1 MLLSRKN
8 VTNCN
13 VFLLCEK
20 HNNSCIFIL
29 FYSHNINGDKM
40 ARNKVD
46 ITGINISDL
55 KTLSQSEME
64 ELFKRYKDGDD
75 TAKESLVNGN
85 LKLVLSL
92 LKKFNN
98 RVDNLDDLFQI
109 GCVGLIKAIDNF
121 DISFNVKFSTY
132 AVPMILGELKRYLRD
147 NNSLRISRSIK
158 DIAYKT
164 LKLKDE
170 LTTINGCEPT
180 NSEIAKLLNID
191 EIDIIIALDSLKDPI
206 SMYEPIYNDG
216 GDTIYLSDQ
225 LEDKSKNI
233 NSWDISIYLID
244 AINKLRKKEKKIL
257 LDRYIIG
264 KTQVEISEELGISQ
278 AQVSR
283 IEKDAIKTMKKII
296 K

>member
-1 MLLSRKN
+1 MLQI
-8 VTNCN
+8 VMF
-13 VFLLCEK
+13 FLLYEK

-46 ITGINISDL
+46 ITGINTSDL

-132 AVPMILGELKRYLRD
+132 AVPMILGELKRYLRET
-147 NNSLRISRSIK
+147 K
-158 DIAYKT
+158 
-164 LKLKDE
+164 
-170 LTTINGCEPT
+170 
-180 NSEIAKLLNID
+180 
-191 EIDIIIALDSLKDPI
+191 
-206 SMYEPIYNDG
+206 
-216 GDTIYLSDQ
+216 
-225 LEDKSKNI
+225 
-233 NSWDISIYLID
+233 
-244 AINKLRKKEKKIL
+244 
-257 LDRYIIG
+257 
-264 KTQVEISEELGISQ
+264 
-278 AQVSR
+278 
-283 IEKDAIKTMKKII
+283 
-296 K
+296 

>member
-1 MLLSRKN
+1 MLLSHKN

-13 VFLLCEK
+13 VFLLYEK

-46 ITGINISDL
+46 ITGINTSDL

-75 TAKESLVNGN
+75 TAKELLVNGN

-164 LKLKDE
+164 LKLKDK

-225 LEDKSKNI
+225 LEDKSENI
-233 NSWDISIYLID
+233 NSWDISIYLKD